1 VADFGSASWIISKGS
16 RSDGERTNLQ

>member
-16 RSDGERTNLQ
+16 QSDGERTNLQ